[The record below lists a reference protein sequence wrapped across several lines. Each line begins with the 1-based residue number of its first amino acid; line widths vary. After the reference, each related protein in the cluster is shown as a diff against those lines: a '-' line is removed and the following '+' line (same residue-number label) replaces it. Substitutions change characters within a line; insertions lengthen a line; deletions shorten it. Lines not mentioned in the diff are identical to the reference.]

1 MGIKWNGRYAFAL
14 CSNTDSSTP
23 SPRERAEVDEHNAS
37 ADDRPTIEHGRS
49 ERRKQT
55 PSPSRRAMMAHHG
68 QADTEAVAHELL
80 FFSTNAPVPMAN
92 TTSDGKRHYDAHT
105 LETLFTLFRY

>member
-1 MGIKWNGRYAFAL
+1 MGIKWNGRYAFCAVFVGMR
-14 CSNTDSSTP
+14 NGTRT
-23 SPRERAEVDEHNAS
+23 RRVDEHNAS

-68 QADTEAVAHELL
+68 LADTEAVAHELL
-80 FFSTNAPVPMAN
+80 FFSTNAPVPVTVAN
-92 TTSDGKRHYDAHT
+92 TTSDGKRQNDAHT
-105 LETLFTLFRY
+105 LDTLFTLFRY